1 MNDALATGVPMFCWT
16 SGGSANHKIPS
27 SKVDVDLRLLADT
40 TGWPVTARL
49 KTRLSTA
56 SASHMIYAELNINDF
71 TESGRA
77 VRLACDGKHH
87 KRPVRV
93 QRVGATP

>member
-1 MNDALATGVPMFCWT
+1 
-16 SGGSANHKIPS
+16 
-27 SKVDVDLRLLADT
+27 
-40 TGWPVTARL
+40 
-49 KTRLSTA
+49 
-56 SASHMIYAELNINDF
+56 MIYAELNINDF